1 MEERR
6 EMPNPDEGVIE
17 SQVNAILENL
27 PVETAVEV
35 ELPSRGRFYGGEGS
49 IVKVKPLTFEDEKA
63 LVSIKNT
70 NKTNP
75 VSLILSRCIEGVD
88 TNSLVFM
95 DKMFLI
101 MKIRELSYGEDYD
114 ATVVCPKCT
123 SENPLSFNLSDLEVK
138 YIPDEFVE
146 PIEVELP
153 KIKKIAQV
161 RLPRVQDEVY
171 VQDGEL
177 MMDNLWR
184 FVVSIDGNISRSV
197 VSKVLRRLP
206 SADVH
211 TIIKAITVA
220 DFGIETKAKFKC
232 HNCKEVNLIDIPITE
247 NFFSVN

>member
-6 EMPNPDEGVIE
+6 EMQAPDDGIIE
-17 SQVNAILENL
+17 TQVNAILEHL
-27 PVETAVEV
+27 PVETAVNI
-35 ELPSRGRFYGGEGS
+35 ELPSRGRFYGDDVS
-49 IVKVKPLTFEDEKA
+49 LVKVKPLTFEDEKA
-63 LVSIKNT
+63 LVSIKNST
-70 NKTNP
+70 VTNP
-75 VSLILSRCIEGVD
+75 VSVILSRCVEGVD
-88 TNSLVFM
+88 TNNLVFM

-101 MKIRELSYGEDYD
+101 MKIRELSYGENYD
-114 ATVVCPKCT
+114 ANVVCPKCT

-138 YIPDEFVE
+138 YVPDGFTE

-153 KIKKIAQV
+153 KIKKTAKV
-161 RLPRVQDEVY
+161 RLPRVQDEPY

-184 FVVSIDGNISRSV
+184 FIVSIDNNESRPV
-197 VSKVLRRLP
+197 VAQVLQKLP
-206 SADVH
+206 SADIH
-211 TIIKAITVA
+211 TLIKAITTS